1 MDYQGFSRLKKTIE
15 ADRKNGAEGGESL
28 LRSDLVRLLS
38 EYFVLSSGVEVAV
51 TPERGYYV
59 VTVRARAERIRP
71 AHVLPEEG
79 VALFDRRR

>member
-1 MDYQGFSRLKKTIE
+1 MDFRSYARLKRVIE
-15 ADRKNGAEGGESL
+15 TDRKNGAEGGESL
-28 LRSDLVRLLS
+28 LRSDLSQLLS
-38 EYFVLSSGVEVAV
+38 EYFVLSGGVEVSV
-51 TPERGYYV
+51 TAERGYYT